1 MDLRN
6 KGNNNTMLTLIECFL
21 FFSDYHHHPANNP
34 HHSPGPLP
42 QPVTQWPLFYFYFPT
57 TIPTAARPFSETN
70 TLCESTPTGLLM
82 TSYLIQNKLRIS
94 SKHFPMTFKTL
105 HESAF
110 LTSWTSFTHYLS
122 PASLATLVF
131 ILTLGHIKDTLTSN
145 SLHILFPLPQKTRPW
160 VIHKSYSSN

>member
-6 KGNNNTMLTLIECFL
+6 KGNNNIMTDIDWML
-21 FFSDYHHHPANNP
+21 FSRDCYHHPANNP

-42 QPVTQWPLFYFYFPT
+42 QAVTGCPLFYFYFPT
-57 TIPTAARPFSETN
+57 SIPTAARPFSETN
-70 TLCESTPTGLLM
+70 TLCDSTPSGLLM
-82 TSYLIQNKLRIS
+82 TSNLIQNKLRIS

-110 LTSWTSFTHYLS
+110 LTSWTSFTLCLS
-122 PASLATLVF
+122 PASSATLVF

-145 SLHILFPLPQKTRPW
+145 SLHLLFPLPQKTLPW